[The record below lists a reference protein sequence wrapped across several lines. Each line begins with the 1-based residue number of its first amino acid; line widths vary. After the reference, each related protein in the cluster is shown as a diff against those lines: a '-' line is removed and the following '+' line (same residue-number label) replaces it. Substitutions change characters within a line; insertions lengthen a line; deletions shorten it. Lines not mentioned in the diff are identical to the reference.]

1 MLLEAEGSGA
11 EKNPAWGAHVVV
23 NTTTDHTD
31 LEALNAQQ

>member
-11 EKNPAWGAHVVV
+11 EKNPAWGANVVV
-23 NTTTDHTD
+23 NMTAHTG